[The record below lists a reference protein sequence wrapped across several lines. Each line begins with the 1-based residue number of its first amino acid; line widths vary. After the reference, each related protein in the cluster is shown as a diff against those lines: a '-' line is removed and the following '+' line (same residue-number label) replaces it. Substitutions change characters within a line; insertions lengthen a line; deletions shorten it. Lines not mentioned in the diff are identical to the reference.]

1 MIFYYVRH
9 GDPIYNPDSLTP
21 LGERQAEAL
30 AKRLALYGV
39 DKVYAS
45 TSNRAILTS
54 KPTCEI
60 LKKEPELL
68 DFANE
73 MHVWSE
79 FTTERLDGNGDTW
92 LFHHPEIIEL
102 FNSPEI
108 RDLGDRW
115 FDHPRFEGRDY
126 KKGVDR
132 VYDDVDAFLKNLGYE
147 HIRHTGK
154 YRVINSNDQRVAL
167 FAHQG
172 FFMAFMSCLLDI
184 PYPWFSTHFDTCHSG
199 LTVVEF
205 KEVDGYCVPKI
216 LTLSSDS
223 HIYRE
228 GLPTKYNN
236 EFYF

>member
-92 LFHHPEIIEL
+92 LFHHPEIIDL

-108 RDLGDRW
+108 RNLKPVFVIFYLFFNDST
-115 FDHPRFEGRDY
+115 Y
-126 KKGVDR
+126 
-132 VYDDVDAFLKNLGYE
+132 FL
-147 HIRHTGK
+147 R
-154 YRVINSNDQRVAL
+154 S
-167 FAHQG
+167 
-172 FFMAFMSCLLDI
+172 
-184 PYPWFSTHFDTCHSG
+184 
-199 LTVVEF
+199 
-205 KEVDGYCVPKI
+205 
-216 LTLSSDS
+216 
-223 HIYRE
+223 
-228 GLPTKYNN
+228 
-236 EFYF
+236 